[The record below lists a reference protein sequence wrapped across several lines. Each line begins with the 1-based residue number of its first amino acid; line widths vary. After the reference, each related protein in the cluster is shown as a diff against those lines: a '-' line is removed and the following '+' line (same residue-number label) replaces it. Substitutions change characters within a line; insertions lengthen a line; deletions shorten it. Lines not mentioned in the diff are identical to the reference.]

1 MPIIRDER
9 FKEEVVEAYLEGT
22 LIRDIITEYEVSSSS
37 IYKWLGEFG
46 FQRTQHR
53 NRIYT
58 FDESYFEEI
67 DREDKAYWLG
77 TLMAQGALINFRN
90 TIKITASYKEKAWL
104 KKFLFDIGSTDNC
117 HKITGSKT
125 YYSAIRSK
133 KTFDDLQKLG
143 VSCSRPD
150 AFTLPTGLILS
161 KELETAYVQ
170 GWEDAGGR

>member
-22 LIRDIITEYEVSSSS
+22 LIRDIV
-37 IYKWLGEFG
+37 
-46 FQRTQHR
+46 
-53 NRIYT
+53 
-58 FDESYFEEI
+58 
-67 DREDKAYWLG
+67 
-77 TLMAQGALINFRN
+77 
-90 TIKITASYKEKAWL
+90 
-104 KKFLFDIGSTDNC
+104 
-117 HKITGSKT
+117 SKT

-161 KELETAYVQ
+161 KELEIAYVQ
-170 GWEDAGGR
+170 GWKDAGGR